1 MRLTLCKFWTVTG
14 ILAFVLAGVTAQA
27 ALSKQHVDA
36 IVQSIKQTPILELS
50 AKAAFILADT
60 TSTEREQ
67 AVAEIVKAVAAK
79 KRTSLALVVAALC
92 KAYPELAAK
101 VASTAVEYVPELA
114 EDIVFAAVKAA
125 PNQIQQITTQV
136 STVQFASSTKAASEA
151 LAARVRSA
159 ARSASQTAPNSISTQ
174 TAGMLNDPNKT
185 GTATKNTTTTVFGA
199 DPSRYG
205 AP

>member
-1 MRLTLCKFWTVTG
+1 MTG

-27 ALSKQHVDA
+27 ALSKEQIDV
-36 IVQSIKQTPILELS
+36 IVKSIKQTPILELS
-50 AKAAFILADT
+50 AKASSIVADT
-60 TSTEREQ
+60 PAADREQ
-67 AVAEIVKAVAAK
+67 AASEIVKAVAGK
-79 KRTSLALVVAALC
+79 KRASLALVVAALC

-101 VASTAVEYVPELA
+101 VASSAVAIVPELA

-125 PNQIQQITTQV
+125 PSQVEQITTQV
-136 STVQFASSTKAASEA
+136 SAVQIAGSTKAASDA
-151 LAARVRSA
+151 LTARVRNA
-159 ARSASQTAPNSISTQ
+159 ARSASQTSPNAITTQ
-174 TAGMLNDPNKT
+174 TPGMLNDPNKT